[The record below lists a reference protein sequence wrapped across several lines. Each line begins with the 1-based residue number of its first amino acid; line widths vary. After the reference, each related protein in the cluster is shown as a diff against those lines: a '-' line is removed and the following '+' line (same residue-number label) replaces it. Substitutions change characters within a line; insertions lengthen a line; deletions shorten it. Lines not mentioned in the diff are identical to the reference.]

1 MHLAD
6 VEGSARLV
14 TYRAAFADW
23 RCVCGE
29 VGGRIP
35 SDVTTGAGDCCSAFG
50 VDPTLG
56 VHHVVQTDW
65 QVSL

>member
-29 VGGRIP
+29 VGGRIERRDNR
-35 SDVTTGAGDCCSAFG
+35 SRR
-50 VDPTLG
+50 L
-56 VHHVVQTDW
+56 
-65 QVSL
+65 L